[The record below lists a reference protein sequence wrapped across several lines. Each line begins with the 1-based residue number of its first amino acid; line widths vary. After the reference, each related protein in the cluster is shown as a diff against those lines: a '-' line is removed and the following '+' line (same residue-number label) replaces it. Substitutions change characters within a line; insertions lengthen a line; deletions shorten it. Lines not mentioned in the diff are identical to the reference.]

1 MDRVIDCDQST
12 QMVEAIQAAGGNVIY
27 DLLPG
32 IDQDSWS
39 PLKNLESHQ
48 WLWLFQQEPFQTK
61 VRGNNK

>member
-1 MDRVIDCDQST
+1 MDRVINCDQST
-12 QMVEAIQAAGGNVIY
+12 QMVEAIQAAGGKVIY

-48 WLWLFQQEPFQTK
+48 WLWLFQQ
-61 VRGNNK
+61 